1 MSFLLELESR
11 NDQDELEG
19 VGEHVAGLRAFVL
32 GVSLDLLNF
41 LVDNLHLFLNGDGSQ
56 FLIEE
61 HARDVTELN
70 NEDVLPDARLESRP
84 DDSLEEF
91 DVLAKVVDEME
102 FRLEFGPDIVRLS
115 TLGVPL
121 SDADLAA

>member
-11 NDQDELEG
+11 DDQDELEG
-19 VGEHVAGLRAFVL
+19 VGEHVAGLGAFVL

-102 FRLEFGPDIVRLS
+102 FRLEFCPDIVRLS